1 MKNVSNSKSE
11 TRVDVVGLVTKIR
24 LIFGS
29 RLLREVTSEGDWNK
43 GCCLTGCEGVKHK

>member
-24 LIFGS
+24 LFFKNIYKVS
-29 RLLREVTSEGDWNK
+29 KYMNMNK
-43 GCCLTGCEGVKHK
+43 IK